1 MKSFYEILEVSPSAS
16 NAEIRTAYLNL
27 AREYHPDRVP
37 EHLTKL
43 RADAEEKLKQ
53 VNQAWEVLGDAVKR
67 RQYDLGARGNRGV
80 HDDSRPRAAAVP
92 PTPPQRPRIFDL
104 LRAKKDVVKW
114 ALFVGIL
121 TLFFVVLGELIALRG
136 SGSPQVSG
144 AGSKLPPTND
154 QQVKRVLHYD
164 VRPIRLKDGQGS
176 GGLEVQLLSAAFSER
191 QFEVS
196 FRVRSGDHGGF
207 LLYEPPGGSARTRNI
222 FGEQIMVDRDL
233 QEVYLLD
240 DSGTKYYSTTGLAGG
255 KQVNFDL
262 YNFTRRINLSPR
274 EEIVLTASFPPIDSN
289 ASSVTFVSP
298 GFSKWQ
304 PEWRWPAISL
314 R

>member
-16 NAEIRTAYLNL
+16 PAEIRTAYLNL

-53 VNQAWEVLGDAVKR
+53 VNQAWETLGDAVKR
-67 RQYDLGARGNRGV
+67 RQYDLGARENRGAR
-80 HDDSRPRAAAVP
+80 HDPRPRAAAVAPNP
-92 PTPPQRPRIFDL
+92 PARLGIFDL
-104 LRAKKDVVKW
+104 LRAKKEVVKW
-114 ALFVGIL
+114 ALVIGTL
-121 TLFFVVLGELIALRG
+121 TLFFAVLGEVIVRRG
-136 SGSPQVSG
+136 TGSPPVNDAS
-144 AGSKLPPTND
+144 SKLLPTND
-154 QQVKRVLHYD
+154 RQVKRVLHYD
-164 VRPIRLKDGQGS
+164 VEPIHLKGGQGGS
-176 GGLEVQLLSAAFSER
+176 GLEVQLLSAAFSER

-196 FRVRSGDHGGF
+196 FRVHSGDHGGF

-222 FGEQIMVDRDL
+222 FGKQVMVDRDL

-274 EEIVLTASFPPIDSN
+274 DEVVLTASFPPLDGN
-289 ASSVTFVSP
+289 TSSVTFVSP
-298 GFSKWQ
+298 ALSKWQ

-314 R
+314 K

>member
-1 MKSFYEILEVSPSAS
+1 MKSFYEILEVSPLAS
-16 NAEIRTAYLNL
+16 PAEIRAAYLSL

-67 RQYDLGARGNRGV
+67 RQYDSGAQGNRGAR
-80 HDDSRPRAAAVP
+80 HDPRPRAAAVP
-92 PTPPQRPRIFDL
+92 PNPPTRLGIFDL
-104 LRAKKDVVKW
+104 LRAKKEVVKW
-114 ALFVGIL
+114 ALVIGIL
-121 TLFFVVLGELIALRG
+121 TLFFVVLGEVISFRG
-136 SGSPQVSG
+136 TSSPPMSG
-144 AGSKLPPTND
+144 AGSKLPLPSD

-164 VRPIRLKDGQGS
+164 VKPIHLKGGQGG

-196 FRVRSGDHGGF
+196 FRVRSDDRGGF

-222 FGEQIMVDRDL
+222 FGKQVMVDRDL
-233 QEVYLLD
+233 QEIYLSD
-240 DSGTKYYSTTGLAGG
+240 DWGKKYYSTTGLAGG

-262 YNFTRRINLSPR
+262 YNFTRRINLAPR
-274 EEIVLTASFPPIDSN
+274 EEVVLTASFPPLDGN
-289 ASSVTFVSP
+289 ASFVTFVSP
-298 GFSKWQ
+298 GLSKWQ
-304 PEWRWPAISL
+304 AEWRWPAISL
-314 R
+314 K